1 MCRAVWAIVAVD
13 SFAGVP
19 VIGISLQ
26 AALGD
31 LQGGFGDDLVER
43 VGATAEVFA
52 GVAMAAVVSE
62 GGGVGM

>member
-13 SFAGVP
+13 SFARVP
-19 VIGISLQ
+19 VVGISLQ